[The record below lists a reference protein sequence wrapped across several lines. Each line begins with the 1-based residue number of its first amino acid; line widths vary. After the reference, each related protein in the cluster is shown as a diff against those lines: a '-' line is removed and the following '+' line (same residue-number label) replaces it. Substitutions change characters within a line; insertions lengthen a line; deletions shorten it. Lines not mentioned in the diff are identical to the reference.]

1 MKVMKMIDEEMEEAL
16 NQQINAEFYSAYIY
30 LSMASEFASRSL
42 DGFETWMHSQFI
54 EEINHGMRLYQYVNS
69 RGGRVEL
76 EAIEKPKIEWDSP
89 LEMFKEA
96 YEHEQYVTGR
106 INELADLAEKKN
118 DRATLQMLQWFIDE
132 QVEEEESSEAIV
144 DKLEMIGDDYRGLM
158 MLDKELGQRPMETVF
173 PVKGKDDE

>member
-1 MKVMKMIDEEMEEAL
+1 MIDEEMEEAL
-16 NQQINAEFYSAYIY
+16 NDQINAELYSAYIY

-42 DGFETWMHSQFI
+42 DGFEAWMHSQFI

-76 EAIEKPKIEWDSP
+76 DEIEKPKVEWDSP
-89 LEMFKEA
+89 LEVFKDT
-96 YEHEQYVTGR
+96 YEHEQYVTDR
-106 INELADLAEKKN
+106 INELADLAEEKN

-132 QVEEEESSEAIV
+132 QVEEEESAEEIL

-158 MLDKELGQRPMETVF
+158 MLDEELGQRPMASVF
-173 PVKGKDDE
+173 PVKLGEEE